1 MAEICKLIHMN
12 RERIERISKALGDQ
26 TRLMIYEAI
35 ASCDEMNCGQIVS
48 LQGVTPAT
56 VSHHLKTLADAGLI
70 ETRREG
76 QFVYNKAVPATME
89 DYVRSLARMVR
100 RKTRTKNVSANANT
114 G

>member
-1 MAEICKLIHMN
+1 MAESCKLIHMN

-35 ASCDEMNCGQIVS
+35 ACCEEMNCGQIVS

-76 QFVYNKAVPATME
+76 QFVYNKAIPATME
-89 DYVRSLARMVR
+89 DYVRSLAGFVR
-100 RKTRTKNVSANANT
+100 KKKPVKK
-114 G
+114 GK

>member
-1 MAEICKLIHMN
+1 MD
-12 RERIERISKALGDQ
+12 REHIERISKALGDQ

-56 VSHHLKTLADAGLI
+56 VSHHLKTLNDAGLI

-89 DYVRSLARMVR
+89 DYVRSLSGILR
-100 RKTRTKNVSANANT
+100 RKKTAKKNR
-114 G
+114 